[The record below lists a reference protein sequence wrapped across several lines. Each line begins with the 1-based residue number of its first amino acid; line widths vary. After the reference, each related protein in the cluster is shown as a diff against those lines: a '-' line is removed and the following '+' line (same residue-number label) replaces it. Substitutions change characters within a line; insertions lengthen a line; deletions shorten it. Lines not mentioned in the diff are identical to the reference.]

1 MTKLH
6 QFLYNYR
13 NSIIAWL
20 LIVLLAVLGIH
31 YGVDSTLLSLVI
43 LLVGILGQ
51 AFGALLAWIGLIPV
65 VGPLIAKVLALPFFW
80 ILNGVG
86 YSARVHARGRQ
97 LSHPHRGSVD
107 RHHNRLRPRQ
117 ADLAFRPQLVLH
129 LSVVLSML

>member
-13 NSIIAWL
+13 NSISAWL
-20 LIVLLAVLGIH
+20 VIVLLAVLGLH

-86 YSARVHARGRQ
+86 YFASIIAIQRGFTREVVNYRI
-97 LSHPHRGSVD
+97 LTVILLIGITIGY
-107 RHHNRLRPRQ
+107 
-117 ADLAFRPQLVLH
+117 VLGK
-129 LSVVLSML
+129 LI